1 MLIELLGCPVHR
13 LLVICTAFTAFCASS
28 LLAQNM
34 MPTVTGS
41 SSLHDASEPLFE
53 IARLQTKLDEFN
65 DAQQN
70 YLAGIELLIQ
80 ENGGYSPSLIEP
92 YTELAQTFILT
103 GEHREAISTL
113 EQAQHISQRNFG
125 LLNLDQVL
133 LLDEMSNAY
142 LLMGNTILAENIQ
155 QERLTLALRRYG
167 EDDPQVIP
175 FRRHLANYYDLS
187 RMRGRAR
194 EQFENILDIQQQN
207 FEEFDGRQLS
217 TLSELVRIDIL
228 LGNSNSSRR
237 RLLTMLESRDNIAPT
252 EVGNALA
259 ILGDW
264 DLARG
269 QTETALQYYR
279 DAYKVLN
286 AEQPSLATE
295 YFSTP
300 RLINFIPPPSPV
312 DRQGNHTRY
321 IWSWMSARFNISSLG
336 MANNI
341 EIIDSSPNRFMNSL
355 YTSRLSKAVYR
366 PRLVDGEPSNTTAVS
381 YSHQFRSF
389 IGGD

>member
-1 MLIELLGCPVHR
+1 ML
-13 LLVICTAFTAFCASS
+13 TAFCVSS
-28 LLAQNM
+28 LLAQDM
-34 MPTVTGS
+34 MPAVTGS
-41 SSLHDASEPLFE
+41 PSLRDASEPLFE
-53 IARLQTKLDEFN
+53 IARLQIELDEFS

-80 ENGGYSPSLIEP
+80 KNGGYSPSLIAP
-92 YTELAQTFILT
+92 YIELARIFTLN
-103 GEHREAISTL
+103 GEHIEAITTL

-125 LLNLDQVL
+125 LLNMNQVA
-133 LLDEMSNAY
+133 LLDEMSNAH
-142 LLMGNTILAENIQ
+142 LLMGNTIQAENIQ

-167 EDDPQVIP
+167 EDDPQAIP

-187 RMRGRAR
+187 RMRGLAR
-194 EQFENILDIQQQN
+194 EQFEDILDIQQQN
-207 FEEFDGRQLS
+207 FEKDDGRQLT

-228 LGNSNSSRR
+228 LGSSNSSRR

-269 QTETALQYYR
+269 QTETALKYYR
-279 DAYKVLN
+279 DAYRVLN

-321 IWSWMSARFNISSLG
+321 IWGWMSARFNISSLG
-336 MANNI
+336 MPNNI
-341 EIIDSSPNRFMNSL
+341 EIIDSSPSRFMNSL
-355 YTSRLSKAVYR
+355 YTNRLSEAVYR
-366 PRLVDGEPSNTTAVS
+366 PRLIDGEPSNTTAVL
-381 YSHQFRSF
+381 YKHQFRSF
-389 IGGD
+389 IEGD

>member
-1 MLIELLGCPVHR
+1 LLVESLGPTVRR
-13 LLVICTAFTAFCASS
+13 LLDVCAVLTAFCASS
-28 LLAQNM
+28 LLAQDI
-34 MPTVTGS
+34 MPTVSGS
-41 SSLHDASEPLFE
+41 PSLREASEPLFE
-53 IARLQTKLDEFN
+53 IARIQTELNEFN

-92 YTELAQTFILT
+92 YTELAQTFILN
-103 GEHREAISTL
+103 GEHREAITTL

-125 LLNLDQVL
+125 LLNMDQVS

-175 FRRHLANYYDLS
+175 FRRHLAIYYDLS

-194 EQFENILDIQQQN
+194 EQFEDILDIQQQN

-228 LGNSNSSRR
+228 LGNPNSSRR

-321 IWSWMSARFNISSLG
+321 IWGWMSARFNISSLG
-336 MANNI
+336 MPNNI
-341 EIIDSSPNRFMNSL
+341 EIIDSSPSRFMNSL
-355 YTSRLSKAVYR
+355 YTSRLSEAVYR
-366 PRLVDGEPSNTTAVS
+366 PRLVDGEPSNTTAVT

-389 IGGD
+389 IGDD